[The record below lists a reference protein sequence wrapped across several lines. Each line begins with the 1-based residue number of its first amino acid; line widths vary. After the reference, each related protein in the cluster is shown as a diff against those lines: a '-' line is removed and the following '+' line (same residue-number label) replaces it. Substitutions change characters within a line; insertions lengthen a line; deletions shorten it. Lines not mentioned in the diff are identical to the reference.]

1 MFIRLF
7 CNNVKFYFPIRIF
20 VIFFSQDKM
29 APLSSLSKFIS
40 PPPAHI
46 SSANLG
52 IDPSTG
58 KRINLLFENVLIHS
72 FSNS

>member
-1 MFIRLF
+1 
-7 CNNVKFYFPIRIF
+7 
-20 VIFFSQDKM
+20 M
-29 APLSSLSKFIS
+29 APLGSLSKFMS

-58 KRINLLFENVLIHS
+58 KRISLLFEHILIFSLFFLIH
-72 FSNS
+72 NKYIYIYIYIL